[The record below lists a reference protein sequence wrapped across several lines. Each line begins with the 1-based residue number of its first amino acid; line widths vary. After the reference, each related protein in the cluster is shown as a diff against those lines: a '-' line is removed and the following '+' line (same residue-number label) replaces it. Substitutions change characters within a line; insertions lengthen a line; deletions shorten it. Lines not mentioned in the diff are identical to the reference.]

1 MVKPAILII
10 GFNRPQMIKERLA
23 AVSPL
28 VDQGTNVYVS
38 IDGPRNGNTNDK
50 ESIEQILRHIEAS
63 QSSNHISQWLSS
75 TNSGCDAHIFNSI
88 GKILENHE
96 IVVVIEDDIE
106 ISASAV
112 NHVIDKAKETL
123 GKGLP
128 NPVVTMSGLSR
139 GFPGIDNRWR
149 ESNYFSAWGFALN
162 RIFWEQHTNNLKIIN
177 SSEVEMKLK
186 SSSSWQKLSKRK
198 KELWLE
204 RVNRGNYDYAIQR
217 TIFLDEIKSIAPVFR
232 LSNNI
237 GHGVS
242 GASHTRFK
250 TPWFLRYSVMER
262 NDRWKEKSLGSRW
275 LIAIL
280 KWLDSQTW
288 AGDGLLSAR
297 GRNVGVRTALKKIV
311 QQGNRHE

>member
-28 VDQGTNVYVS
+28 VDQGTTVYVS
-38 IDGPRNGNTNDK
+38 IDGPRNGNTSDK
-50 ESIEQILRHIEAS
+50 ESIEQILRHIEES
-63 QSSNHISQWLSS
+63 QSSNHIFKWLSS
-75 TNSGCDAHIFNSI
+75 TNSGCDVHIFNSI
-88 GKILENHE
+88 AKVLENHE

-106 ISASAV
+106 VSALAI
-112 NHVIDKAKETL
+112 NHVVEKAKEIL

-128 NPVVTMSGLSR
+128 NPIVTMSGLSR
-139 GFPGIDNRWR
+139 GFLGIENKWR

-162 RIFWEQHTNNLKIIN
+162 RIFWELHTNNLKTIN

-186 SSSSWQKLSKRK
+186 YTSNWRKFSNRK
-198 KELWLE
+198 KILWLE
-204 RVNRGNYDYAIQR
+204 RLNRGNYDYAIQR
-217 TIFLDEIKSIAPVFR
+217 TIFLEEIKSIAPVFR

-242 GASHTRFK
+242 GASHTRFR
-250 TPWFLRYSVMER
+250 TPWFLKHSVMGR
-262 NDRWKEKSLGSRW
+262 NDRWKEKSLDSRW
-275 LIAIL
+275 IIAAL

-288 AGDGLLSAR
+288 AGDGLLSVR

>member
-1 MVKPAILII
+1 ML
-10 GFNRPQMIKERLA
+10 QERLA

-28 VDQGTNVYVS
+28 VDQGINVYVS
-38 IDGPRNGNTNDK
+38 IDGPRYGNTNDK
-50 ESIEQILRHIEAS
+50 ESIDQILHLIKES
-63 QSSNHISQWLSS
+63 PISNHISNWFSP
-75 TNSGCDAHIFNSI
+75 TNSGCDIHIFNSI
-88 GKILENHE
+88 AKVLENHE

-106 ISASAV
+106 VSASAV
-112 NHVIDKAKETL
+112 NQVIDKAKETL

-128 NPVVTMSGLSR
+128 NPIVTMSGLSR
-139 GFPGIDNRWR
+139 AFPWFENKWR

-162 RIFWEQHTNNLKIIN
+162 RIFWEIHTSNLKIIK
-177 SSEVEMKLK
+177 SSDVEMNLN
-186 SSSSWQKLSKRK
+186 SASNWQKLSRRK

-204 RVNRGNYDYAIQR
+204 RVNRSNYDYAIQR
-217 TIFLDEIKSIAPVFR
+217 TIFLNEIKSIAPVFR

-275 LIAIL
+275 IIAVL

-288 AGDGLLSAR
+288 AGDGLLSVR
-297 GRNVGVRTALKKIV
+297 GRNAGVRTILKKIIK
-311 QQGNRHE
+311 QGKSA